1 MFCCCRGLVHLEGRG
16 PMFIGK
22 GFRLL
27 LPRSREVFTCAEAS
41 RRAGVLMYAGFASR
55 RIDYPL
61 LSR

>member
-1 MFCCCRGLVHLEGRG
+1 MEGRG